1 MIMGT
6 YMGGFWILKFIFF
19 PLGLTNPFLLFL
31 FLGLTICVPFMAY
44 YYTKMYRN
52 RVCGGAITFSHA
64 WSFTTLIYFFAA
76 LLTFVAHYVYFRFI
90 DHGYILNTYES
101 MINEV
106 FAQASMPGLE
116 GYETQF
122 RDAIAQMQSLSSFEI
137 ALELFLNNIFYGTL
151 LAIPTALFVM
161 RRTPATN
168 GQQPIQP

>member
-64 WSFTTLIYFFAA
+64 WSFTTLVYFFAA
-76 LLTFVAHYVYFRFI
+76 LLTFVAHYVYFRYI
-90 DHGYILNTYES
+90 DHGYILNAYEKIYEALTQS
-101 MINEV
+101 SISE
-106 FAQASMPGLE
+106 LE
-116 GYETQF
+116 GYEQPM
-122 RDAIAQMQSLSSFEI
+122 RDII
-137 ALELFLNNIFYGTL
+137 ALMQTLSPFEYALKLFFQNIEFGVL

-168 GQQPIQP
+168 DRQPVQP

>member
-106 FAQASMPGLE
+106 FAQSSISELK
-116 GYETQF
+116 GYEKPIRDIITQM
-122 RDAIAQMQSLSSFEI
+122 RTLSPFEH
-137 ALELFLNNIFYGTL
+137 AFNLFFQNIEIGVL

-168 GQQPIQP
+168 GQQPMQP